1 MSKLFRGRSPRL
13 QGRLESPCGLM
24 PQGNA
29 QATADT
35 FLAEAGVV
43 DWIRALN
50 ERKGVAPPVADVA
63 HKYQQLR
70 QERGLETWPSS
81 ARAKRKWV
89 GRLRLRSALKLRRL
103 PQSEALTEAE
113 IMLKVE
119 ASAFAVL
126 CD

>member
-43 DWIRALN
+43 DWIRTLN
-50 ERKGVAPPVADVA
+50 ERKGVAPPVSPTSRTSTSSFAKNVG
-63 HKYQQLR
+63 LR
-70 QERGLETWPSS
+70 P
-81 ARAKRKWV
+81 
-89 GRLRLRSALKLRRL
+89 GRLLQGRSGSGWAGSGCGRL
-103 PQSEALTEAE
+103 
-113 IMLKVE
+113 
-119 ASAFAVL
+119 
-126 CD
+126 

>member
-1 MSKLFRGRSPRL
+1 MSKLFRGPSPGL
-13 QGRLESPCGLM
+13 QGRLESPCGLT

-29 QATADT
+29 EATADT
-35 FLAEAGVV
+35 FLAEAVV

-81 ARAKRKWV
+81 ARAKRKRV

-113 IMLKVE
+113 IMLKVG
-119 ASAFAVL
+119 ASAFAML